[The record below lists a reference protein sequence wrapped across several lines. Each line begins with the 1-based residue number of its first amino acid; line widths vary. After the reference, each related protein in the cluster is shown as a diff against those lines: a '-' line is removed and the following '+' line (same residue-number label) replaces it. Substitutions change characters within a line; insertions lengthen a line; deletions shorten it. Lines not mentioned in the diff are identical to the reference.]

1 MDTNNRGGFPGFVRL
16 ISNEPNGAVLVYP
29 EYSGNRLYQTLGNLR
44 TNPRAGYVIPD
55 FNTGDCLYI
64 SGTTEVLFGKDA
76 EDLLPRSNVVVKVT
90 VLAARFVEKSLAFR
104 GIEGEPSPYNPPI
117 RFLRSEKEPPTA
129 NTLTDQSNMATLIR
143 NERLTPSVNRF
154 RFRLS
159 RPEKVI
165 AGQYAVFSFKDDLNM
180 GYSHMRDDDP
190 TSINDD
196 YIRTF
201 TVSSGSGKGLPDDEF
216 EITARKHGNVTSY
229 LGRSNDRSGL
239 EVPMLGF
246 GGSFRIEDQ
255 PGKGIIPFV
264 AGGIGITPVLAQL
277 DELELSR
284 FRLFWTIA
292 IEDIRLVQD
301 TFERFPDLA
310 KATTLFITKVSDS
323 SNLDDVKTLEKV
335 ESSGASV
342 HRRRLTQADL
352 DVTSAETWYLCSGT
366 NLKTSVLNWLTGKK
380 VIYEDFSY

>member
-1 MDTNNRGGFPGFVRL
+1 MDTNNRGGFPGFLRL
-16 ISNEPNGAVLVYP
+16 LSNEPSGAVLVYP

-44 TNPRAGYVIPD
+44 KNPRAGYVIPD
-55 FNTGDCLYI
+55 FKTGDCLYV

-76 EDLLPRSNVVVKVT
+76 EDLLPRSNLVVKVT

-129 NTLTDQSNMATLIR
+129 NLSTGETNTATLIKK
-143 NERLTPSVNRF
+143 ESLSPSISRF

-159 RPEKVI
+159 RPEKI
-165 AGQYAVFSFKDDLNM
+165 NAGQYAVFSFRDELDI

-201 TVSSGSGKGLPDDEF
+201 TVSSGSGKDLPGNEF
-216 EITARKHGNVTSY
+216 EITARKHGNVTTH
-229 LGRSNDRSGL
+229 LFRSHERSGL

-255 PGKGIIPFV
+255 PGTGIIPFV

-277 DELELSR
+277 AQLDLSR

-292 IEDIRLVQD
+292 IDDIGLVQD
-301 TFERFPDLA
+301 TFERFPGSA
-310 KATTLFITKVSDS
+310 KVTNLFITQVSTNS
-323 SNLDDVKTLEKV
+323 SPMDIKTLEKI
-335 ESSGASV
+335 ESSDATV
-342 HRRRLTQADL
+342 HRRRLAQADL
-352 DVTSAETWYLCSGT
+352 DVAAAETWYLCSGT
-366 NLKTSVLNWLTGKK
+366 GVKTAVLNWLTGKK